1 MRYDHELKHVASAYR
16 GLSSLAPTVNIGQHS
31 SATVQQALTLAWEEI
46 FKYGTL
52 EDIAP
57 LVEQHPA
64 IVNWTNL
71 DGQTPLHLVCW
82 TNDDPD
88 AIYFLAKISDVNS
101 FDKRSFR
108 PVDYLKLNKW
118 FITIPDTEGNLRM
131 QKLIHLDTQKILVD
145 ALIAKPE

>member
-1 MRYDHELKHVASAYR
+1 MRYDPELKHVASAYR
-16 GLSSLAPTVNIGQHS
+16 GLSSLAPTVNIGQYS
-31 SATVQQALTLAWEEI
+31 SATAKQALTLAWEEI

-57 LVEQHPA
+57 LVEQHPE
-64 IVNWTNL
+64 IVSLTNL
-71 DGQTPLHLVCW
+71 DGQIPLHLACW

-88 AIYFLAKISDVNS
+88 AIFFLAKISDVNAV
-101 FDKRSFR
+101 DKKAFK

-131 QKLIHLDTQKILVD
+131 QKLIHLDTQNILVN
-145 ALIAKPE
+145 ALTSKGE